1 MMRKRL
7 FYRPLQARTP
17 ESAKKHFQGFFT
29 DQRYFFRLLVLKQI
43 GYSTILPS
51 YVYSVQFS
59 SPYSQHRISLCL
71 RCSEQAGQEKKG
83 SKGLIFSYQI
93 LGQLSDDSFIDRPNT
108 ILSSI

>member
-43 GYSTILPS
+43 GYSTILPF
-51 YVYSVQFS
+51 YHLMY
-59 SPYSQHRISLCL
+59 ILCNFPL
-71 RCSEQAGQEKKG
+71 
-83 SKGLIFSYQI
+83 L
-93 LGQLSDDSFIDRPNT
+93 
-108 ILSSI
+108 ILSIVYLFVYGVVSKQAKKRKGAKA

>member
-1 MMRKRL
+1 MTRKRL
-7 FYRPLQARTP
+7 FYHPLQARTP

-29 DQRYFFRLLVLKQI
+29 DQHYFFACWCWNK
-43 GYSTILPS
+43 SAILPS

-93 LGQLSDDSFIDRPNT
+93 LGQLSDDSFIDRFNR